1 MKINI
6 VLKSCMTTL
15 ALVFATGCSDDFLD
29 TAIPGKLASEEFYKT
44 ESDALQ
50 ATTAV
55 YDMMQSEYVWGFA
68 SIYMLKTMPSDESN
82 AAGAS
87 PGDQPGYQTLDK
99 YNFDSENDII
109 LKVWRTIYYTINR
122 ANQVINRV
130 QPDTD
135 LKKRLV
141 AEAKALRAYNYLDL
155 VSLWG
160 GVPLIL
166 ADLTPAEFTTQSR
179 ASVSDVYTQIE
190 KDLLEAIPDLPLKD
204 EYSAGDKFRVSKGTA
219 QAILGKA
226 YLYQEKWSQAVEQ
239 FNNVITSGQYALE
252 ENYGFIFSKGGEF
265 GQESLLEVSYTDQ
278 TGSGRARES
287 NQYIQLMGIK
297 ATHYTMAPGDSLAG
311 GGWAFNSP
319 TMKLYNAFVDAGD
332 VERRKHTL
340 MSVEELRAMGGDWN
354 NPDYYDFEGIIRRKY
369 GNYLTESSL
378 ANGGSISSNY
388 MTNWRFIRYAD
399 VLLMAAEAY
408 YRMGDEASARTELN
422 KVRSRAKLADIT
434 STGNDLFEAIVT
446 ERQLELA
453 LEGVRFQDLVRWGRA
468 EQELGPLGF
477 IGGKHELLP
486 IPNDDVRSGGIE
498 QNPNY

>member
-1 MKINI
+1 MKMNI
-6 VLKSCMTTL
+6 FLKSCMTT
-15 ALVFATGCSDDFLD
+15 AAFVVAAGCSDDFLD
-29 TAIPGKLASEEFYKT
+29 TDIPGKLPTAEFYKT
-44 ESDALQ
+44 DADAMQ

-68 SIYMLKTMPSDESN
+68 SVYMLKTMPSDESN

-99 YNFDSENDII
+99 FNFDSENDII

-135 LKKRLV
+135 LRKRLI
-141 AEAKALRAYNYLDL
+141 AEAKALRAYNYFDL
-155 VSLWG
+155 VALWG
-160 GVPLIL
+160 EVPLVLNDIEPK
-166 ADLTPAEFTTQSR
+166 DFTAQQR
-179 ASVSDVYTQIE
+179 AGVSEVYAQIE
-190 KDLLEAIPDLPLKD
+190 KDLTEAIAVLPTKD
-204 EYSAGDKFRVSKGTA
+204 QYGAGDKFRISKGTA

-226 YLYQEKWSQAVEQ
+226 YLYQEKWTQAAEQ
-239 FNNVITSGQYALE
+239 FEQVIASGQYGLE
-252 ENYGFIFSKGGEF
+252 ENFGFIFSKGGEF
-265 GQESLLEVSYTDQ
+265 GMESLLEVSYTDQ

-319 TMKLYNAFVDAGD
+319 TAKLYDAFVSAGD

-354 NPDYYDFEGIIRRKY
+354 NPDYYEFEGVIRRKY

-388 MTNWRFIRYAD
+388 LTNWRFIRYAD

-408 YRMGDEASARTELN
+408 FRMGDEDSARTELN
-422 KVRSRAKLADIT
+422 KVRNRAQLPDIT
-434 STGNDLFEAIVT
+434 ATGNDLFEAIVT

-453 LEGVRFQDLVRWGRA
+453 FEGVRFPDLVRWGRA
-468 EQELGPLGF
+468 AQELASRGF
-477 IGGKHELLP
+477 IAGKHELLP
-486 IPNDDVRSGGIE
+486 IPNDDVRSGGLS